1 MGFTHPT
8 PDRVG
13 WVKPTHVPSAF
24 DIAPRFAIE
33 PTMNSLDFTLH
44 RQTLTAL
51 PSGGLYHAAAG
62 ILCVSDLHLG
72 KSDRIARRS
81 GLMLPPYETQATLD
95 KLDADI
101 AATNPTIVICLG
113 DSFDDL
119 AAADALPEDAR
130 LWLLRLQAGRRW
142 IWVEGNHDAGPVDLG
157 GTHLAQVQIGG
168 LNWRHIAETGA
179 VAEVS
184 GHYHPKLALPGNAAR
199 ACFLY
204 DFQRV
209 ILPAYG
215 AYTGGLHCTSSA
227 LQSLFGAPAFAILT
241 GRKAILAPMP
251 KT

>member
-1 MGFTHPT
+1 
-8 PDRVG
+8 
-13 WVKPTHVPSAF
+13 
-24 DIAPRFAIE
+24 
-33 PTMNSLDFTLH
+33 MNSHDFILQG
-44 RQTLTAL
+44 QTLTAL
-51 PSGGLYHAAAG
+51 PSGALLHAAAR

-95 KLDADI
+95 KLHADI
-101 AATNPTIVICLG
+101 DATTPGTVICLG

-119 AAADALPEDAR
+119 AAADTLTDDTR

-157 GTHLAQVQIGG
+157 GEHLGHVQAGG
-168 LNWRHIAETGA
+168 LVWRHIAEPDA
-179 VAEVS
+179 AAEVS
-184 GHYHPKLALPGNAAR
+184 GHYHPKLALPGCPAR

-204 DFQRV
+204 DSQRV

-215 AYTGGLHCTSSA
+215 TYTGGLHCSSPA
-227 LQSLFGAPAFAILT
+227 LQTLFAAPAFAILT

-251 KT
+251 RR